1 MLNIRCKNTANT
13 TSERGSGKTIRKNAE
28 NRNPRKP
35 LTDNRLT
42 AMVSWKPFLRHTK
55 EPVPHH
61 ETGFITLP

>member
-28 NRNPRKP
+28 DRNPRKP

-42 AMVSWKPFLRHTK
+42 AMVS
-55 EPVPHH
+55 
-61 ETGFITLP
+61 